1 MDTSEY
7 CKDALELLNIK
18 TLCVG
23 CPLLDGCPRL
33 ILEDA
38 TDAGV
43 NGAIAALVKIKKKGG
58 QSDSAK

>member
-1 MDTSEY
+1 MAKSEY
-7 CKDALELLNIK
+7 CKDALKLLKIK

-38 TDAGV
+38 TDVGV
-43 NGAIAALVKIKKKGG
+43 NGAIKAMIQIKMKEKL
-58 QSDSAK
+58 